1 MIIIIG
7 SKEENTVQEVLSW
20 LSFFKQK
27 ACVIEHC
34 DLEDI
39 TSSLILNSDTEEI
52 TFSQNGEIISS
63 KDIKMIWFRKSS
75 FNKKHDLSQVEN
87 KPRLHN
93 RLSFHLD
100 RELWGFKNS
109 LYNLLL
115 ASKSCL
121 GDPEKNDINKIY
133 SLINAKKA
141 GLTIPSTLIT
151 TKKEKVNV
159 FLNKNKNIITK
170 TMQDSI
176 MVWEN
181 DKAYSLYTN
190 NVNENEINESDDSFF
205 PSLFQE
211 EIIKE
216 YEIRTFFLNGI
227 CYSMAI
233 FSQSDKKTQVDYRD
247 YNWKKM
253 NRMVPYKLP
262 LYVEESIV
270 KFMNIIDLKTGSID
284 FIKSKKGEYVFLE
297 INPVGQFGFVSNHCN
312 YYLEEEMA
320 KYLYNN

>member
-1 MIIIIG
+1 MILIVG
-7 SKEENTVQEVLSW
+7 SKEENTVQEIMSW
-20 LSFFKQK
+20 LDFFKQK
-27 ACVIEHC
+27 TCVIEHC
-34 DLEDI
+34 DLENI
-39 TSSLILNSDTEEI
+39 TYSLSLNDNADEI
-52 TFSQNGEIISS
+52 TFNQNGKNIPL
-63 KDIKMIWFRKSS
+63 DDVKMVWFRKSS
-75 FNKKHDLSQVEN
+75 FNRKSDLHQVEN
-87 KPRLHN
+87 KPRLHQ
-93 RLSFHLD
+93 RLSFHLE

-109 LYNLLL
+109 LYNMILS
-115 ASKSCL
+115 SKSCL

-141 GLTIPSTLIT
+141 GLKIPSTLIT
-151 TKKEKVNV
+151 TRKKVSGD
-159 FLNKNKNIITK
+159 FLNRNKNIITK

-181 DKAYSLYTN
+181 DRAYSLYTN
-190 NVNENEINESDDSFF
+190 SVNSDEINEAEESFF

-216 YEIRTFFLNGI
+216 FEIRTFFLNGT

-233 FSQSDKKTQVDYRD
+233 FSQSDQKTQVDYRD

-262 LYVEESIV
+262 LDIEKKIIN
-270 KFMNIIDLKTGSID
+270 FMSLINLNTGSID
-284 FIKSKKGEYVFLE
+284 LIKSKQGEYIFLE
-297 INPVGQFGFVSNHCN
+297 INPVGQFGFVSAHCN

-320 KYLYNN
+320 KHLSNN